1 MPGAWCAVGSYTVG
15 PCAQG
20 PRILLRETE
29 SKNEQTIWTLISDSD
44 MLPWGL
50 NALINMAHLEHSLVC
65 SKHSINVTLW
75 SLNTSA
81 KIALGLITVFAS
93 HLTDEKIE
101 PKSPSP
107 QTEQWGQASPQQP
120 DLRIHSPNHCAPPLL
135 QRGVLQLKW
144 LESAVSYSEFFQEQN
159 WDKDS
164 QDCSYLRGDPRKPW

>member
-29 SKNEQTIWTLISDSD
+29 SKNEQTGWTLISDSD

-50 NALINMAHLEHSLVC
+50 NALINVVHLEHSLVC

-93 HLTDEKIE
+93 HLTDEKIKH
-101 PKSPSP
+101 KSPSP

-135 QRGVLQLKW
+135 QRVVLQLKW
-144 LESAVSYSEFFQEQN
+144 LGSAVSYSEFFQEQN